1 MLENYTVYFV
11 VKWNSGDGIKEEA
24 GFYPAATLA
33 EAMAHIE
40 EYYGDD
46 LYSVEH
52 LELLDTSMV
61 VMRPEVA
68 KEIMAY
74 NFV

>member
-1 MLENYTVYFV
+1 MLRNYTAYFV
-11 VKWNSGDGIKEEA
+11 VKWNAGDGIKEEA

-40 EYYGDD
+40 EYYADD
-46 LYSVEH
+46 LCSVEH
-52 LELLDTSMV
+52 LEILDYSLL

-74 NFV
+74 NHV